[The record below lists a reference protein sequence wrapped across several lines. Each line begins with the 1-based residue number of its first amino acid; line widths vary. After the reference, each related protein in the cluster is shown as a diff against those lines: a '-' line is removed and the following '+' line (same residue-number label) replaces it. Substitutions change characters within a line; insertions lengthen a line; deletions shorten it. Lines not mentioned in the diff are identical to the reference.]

1 MDLSSS
7 GFPSFIGRSRVF
19 FFLFSVLFAFCTG
32 TSGISKNKGLETKS
46 KAQMN
51 ARKPKMRGEGK
62 KHKEEKEQK
71 THNQTQGAKRRGARE
86 VKEKQ

>member
-1 MDLSSS
+1 M
-7 GFPSFIGRSRVF
+7 
-19 FFLFSVLFAFCTG
+19 
-32 TSGISKNKGLETKS
+32 ETKS

-71 THNQTQGAKRRGARE
+71 TIKHREQRKGEQGG
-86 VKEKQ
+86 